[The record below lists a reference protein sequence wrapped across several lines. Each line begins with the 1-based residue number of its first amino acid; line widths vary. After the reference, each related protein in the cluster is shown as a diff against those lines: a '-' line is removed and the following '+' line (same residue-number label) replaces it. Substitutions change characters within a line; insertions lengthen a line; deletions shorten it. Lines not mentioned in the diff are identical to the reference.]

1 MEPVYK
7 NLGKV
12 TLTCNDGWDITRAYD
27 RLSVVSH
34 NGMSFISKQDVS
46 AGVDILDTDY
56 WQQFGAMRDIINN
69 PDEEDITEI
78 NNKLMFKNRIPNTTD
93 YIDYGSIYLRRNIVN
108 GKNVIEHSML
118 TEMYTTY
125 IISYTFDVNGATL
138 YIPEGCTLDFQGGKI
153 VGNGK
158 VVFSNTKFD
167 GILKLSDGF
176 ADSIVLEGTYE
187 EGQVL
192 MVEDRLKYWKD
203 SKWNNVADDT
213 NFTVKSTE
221 TLPAGQPAEVIL
233 TTVEDVTA
241 FSFKIPRGLTGERGA
256 PGINGESILSSR
268 TIFAFKVSTAQPASP
283 VGGSWN
289 SVTDV
294 VTYPVGWSA
303 NDSSAGIMWMSTAIF
318 GTTGIRGAWST
329 PIRIT
334 GNDGKNGEDG
344 NSVEFIYK
352 LTKDSSIKPGKPV
365 SQNVN
370 DHIPLGW
377 TDNPVGINLTN
388 KVEWI
393 CTREKDTVWGEWS
406 EPALWSKYGVDGRD
420 GDGVEYIF
428 KLTSA
433 AIPPERPTSV
443 EQTTDF
449 IPVGWTDNPVGVS
462 IINNYEWV
470 SVRKFRN
477 NLWGSFSNPALW
489 AKYGKNGSDGVDG
502 LSVRMMYAKTTDSST
517 PPHFVNNNINPGST
531 WALAIPN
538 YSGNEAIWAIQG
550 TVTTSNTLVGIWQG
564 PYLMTGVN
572 GKDGI
577 PVNYKTYVYKLS
589 ETKPNKP
596 VSNDPVNPGNSWID
610 YPNTAG
616 NWWQCI
622 GSVNGYTDL
631 VISWGEVIPLN
642 GRDGTAQD
650 GKFTEFRFAKSSN
663 ATAPAINVSLRT
675 PAGWTKDFP
684 AISGA
689 ETLWMTKAEINP
701 DDTLLG
707 TWSQP
712 VRISGEKGPQGNTGP
727 AGEPG
732 SIGSQ
737 GPSGVP
743 GIDIEL
749 RFSLG
754 SDAVQDAIWSEAVK
768 RNREPSSSGWLKVMP
783 TVTEAKPYIW
793 MIQSRIT
800 RVNPSDPGVLESGNW
815 SDPIRLNGANGLPG
829 AIGKKGQLIYPAGVY
844 GNNVRYTTTELKAPY
859 VYDPSD
865 GNFYVLNSIMSWL
878 GTEQFNKTPSQDFI
892 TNSGKYWLKFDAF
905 EAIYAKIGI
914 IANGLIG
921 SVVFNGDYMFSQNGI
936 TPGGI
941 DSTSYELFDPTDP
954 SGGVFIPNICLNFKK
969 GEGWLGNLNFSSR
982 AGTVSS
988 EQILSL
994 NRDHWAIDD
1003 PTLQL
1008 NNHDISADAMG
1019 INFGGK
1025 IISGGSSAIGFQA
1038 TLGRISKF
1046 TIVSR
1051 HWLLATDTD
1060 MLDKLPIG
1068 TVYLD
1073 ESDHTLKVKY

>member
-1 MEPVYK
+1 MAIETPTWIYK
-7 NLGKV
+7 SKGDKQTASEMNQLAQSV
-12 TLTCNDGWDITRAYD
+12 IMNATE
-27 RLSVVSH
+27 LSNIKDDFAELS
-34 NGMSFISKQDVS
+34 NK
-46 AGVDILDTDY
+46 TY
-56 WQQFGAMRDIINN
+56 N
-69 PDEEDITEI
+69 PDTYSGMGRVILRKNMVNGVNVLTQEMINQANTIYEIRYNFDLNGTEI
-78 NNKLMFKNRIPNTTD
+78 TIPA
-93 YIDYGSIYLRRNIVN
+93 R
-108 GKNVIEHSML
+108 
-118 TEMYTTY
+118 
-125 IISYTFDVNGATL
+125 
-138 YIPEGCTLDFQGGKI
+138 CTLDFQGGKI

-203 SKWNNVADDT
+203 NKWNNVADDT

-221 TLPAGQPAEVIL
+221 TLPAGQLAEVIL

-268 TIFAFKVSTAQPASP
+268 TVFAFKVSSTQPASP

-289 SVTDV
+289 SVTDD
-294 VTYPVGWSA
+294 VTYPAGWSA
-303 NDSSAGIMWMSTAIF
+303 NDSSAGIVWMSTAIF
-318 GTTGIRGAWST
+318 GTTAIKGNWSI
-329 PIRIT
+329 PVKIS
-334 GNDGKNGEDG
+334 GN
-344 NSVEFIYK
+344 
-352 LTKDSSIKPGKPV
+352 
-365 SQNVN
+365 
-370 DHIPLGW
+370 
-377 TDNPVGINLTN
+377 
-388 KVEWI
+388 
-393 CTREKDTVWGEWS
+393 
-406 EPALWSKYGVDGRD
+406 DGRD

-433 AIPPERPTSV
+433 AIPPERPTSI

-462 IINNYEWV
+462 AINNYEWV

-489 AKYGKNGSDGVDG
+489 AKYGENGSDGVDG

-550 TVTTSNTLVGIWQG
+550 TVTTSNTLVGTWQG
-564 PYLMTGVN
+564 PYLLTGVN
-572 GKDGI
+572 GKDGS

-596 VSNDPVNPGNSWID
+596 VSNDPVNPGDSWVD
-610 YPNTAG
+610 YPDTAG
-616 NWWQCI
+616 NWWQCV

-650 GKFTEFRFAKSSN
+650 GKFTEFRFAKSSSSS
-663 ATAPAINVSLRT
+663 APAINASLRT
-675 PAGWTKDFP
+675 PSGWTKEFP
-684 AISGA
+684 TISGA
-689 ETLWMTKAEINP
+689 ETLWMTKAEINS
-701 DDTLLG
+701 DDTLLW
-707 TWSQP
+707 TWSKP

-727 AGEPG
+727 AGATG
-732 SIGSQ
+732 TIGSQ

-754 SDAVQDAIWSEAVK
+754 SDAVQDATWSEAVK

-800 RVNPSDPGVLESGNW
+800 RVNPSDSGVLESGNW

-829 AIGKKGQLIYPAGVY
+829 ATGKKGQLVYPAGVY
-844 GNNVRYTTTELKAPY
+844 GNNVRYTTTDAKAPY

-905 EAIYAKIGI
+905 EAIYAKVGI
-914 IANGLIG
+914 IANGLMG
-921 SVVFNGDYMFSQNGI
+921 SAVFNGDYMFSQNGI

-954 SGGVFIPNICLNFKK
+954 SGGAFIPNICLNFKK

-982 AGTVSS
+982 AGISDG
-988 EQILSL
+988 QILTL
-994 NRDHWAIDD
+994 TKDHWAIDD
-1003 PTLQL
+1003 SDLQY
-1008 NNHDISADAMG
+1008 NNHNISADAMG
-1019 INFGGK
+1019 IYFGGK
-1025 IISGGSSAIGFQA
+1025 LISGGSSAIGFHA
-1038 TLGRISKF
+1038 TLGRTSKF
-1046 TIVSR
+1046 TIISR

>member
-1 MEPVYK
+1 MAIETPTWIYK
-7 NLGKV
+7 SKGDKQTASEMNQLAQSV
-12 TLTCNDGWDITRAYD
+12 IMNATE
-27 RLSVVSH
+27 LSNIKDDFAELS
-34 NGMSFISKQDVS
+34 NKTYNPETYSGMGRV
-46 AGVDILDTDY
+46 
-56 WQQFGAMRDIINN
+56 IIR
-69 PDEEDITEI
+69 
-78 NNKLMFKNRIPNTTD
+78 KNM
-93 YIDYGSIYLRRNIVN
+93 VN
-108 GKNVIEHSML
+108 GVNVL
-118 TEMYTTY
+118 TQEMVNQANTIYEIRY
-125 IISYTFDVNGATL
+125 DFDLNGNEII
-138 YIPEGCTLDFQGGKI
+138 IPARCTLDFQGGKI

-203 SKWNNVADDT
+203 NKWNNVADDT

-268 TIFAFKVSTAQPASP
+268 TVFAFKVSSTQPASP

-294 VTYPVGWSA
+294 VTYPAGWSA
-303 NDSSAGIMWMSTAIF
+303 NDSSAGIVWMSTAIF
-318 GTTGIRGAWST
+318 GTTAIKGNWSI
-329 PIRIT
+329 PVKIS
-334 GNDGKNGEDG
+334 GN
-344 NSVEFIYK
+344 
-352 LTKDSSIKPGKPV
+352 
-365 SQNVN
+365 
-370 DHIPLGW
+370 
-377 TDNPVGINLTN
+377 
-388 KVEWI
+388 
-393 CTREKDTVWGEWS
+393 
-406 EPALWSKYGVDGRD
+406 DGRD

-433 AIPPERPTSV
+433 AIPPERPTSI

-462 IINNYEWV
+462 AINNYEWV

-489 AKYGKNGSDGVDG
+489 AKYGENGSDGVDG
-502 LSVRMMYAKTTDSST
+502 LSVRMMCAKTTDSST

-550 TVTTSNTLVGIWQG
+550 TVTTSNTLVGTWQG
-564 PYLMTGVN
+564 PYLLTGVN
-572 GKDGI
+572 GKDGS

-596 VSNDPVNPGNSWID
+596 VSNDPVNPGNSWVD

-616 NWWQCI
+616 NWWQCV

-650 GKFTEFRFAKSSN
+650 GKFTEFRFAKSSSSS
-663 ATAPAINVSLRT
+663 APAINASLRT
-675 PAGWTKDFP
+675 PSGWTKEFP
-684 AISGA
+684 TISGA

-707 TWSQP
+707 PWSLP

-727 AGEPG
+727 AGATG
-732 SIGSQ
+732 TIGSQ

-754 SDAVQDAIWSEAVK
+754 SDAVQDATWSEAVK

-783 TVTEAKPYIW
+783 TVTGAKPYIW

-800 RVNPSDPGVLESGNW
+800 RVNPSDSGVLESGNW

-829 AIGKKGQLIYPAGVY
+829 ATGKKGQLVYPAGVY
-844 GNNVRYTTTELKAPY
+844 GNNVRYTTTDAKAPY

-905 EAIYAKIGI
+905 EAIYAKVGI
-914 IANGLIG
+914 IANGLMG
-921 SVVFNGDYMFSQNGI
+921 SAVFNGDYMFSQNGI

-954 SGGVFIPNICLNFKK
+954 SGGAFIPNICLNFKK

-982 AGTVSS
+982 AGISDG
-988 EQILSL
+988 QILTL
-994 NRDHWAIDD
+994 TKDHWAIDD
-1003 PTLQL
+1003 SDLQY
-1008 NNHDISADAMG
+1008 NNHNISADAMG
-1019 INFGGK
+1019 IYFGGK
-1025 IISGGSSAIGFQA
+1025 LISGGSSAIGFHA
-1038 TLGRISKF
+1038 TLGRTSKF
-1046 TIVSR
+1046 TIISR

-1073 ESDHTLKVKY
+1073 KSDHTLKVKY

>member
-1 MEPVYK
+1 MAIETPTWIYK
-7 NLGKV
+7 SKGDKQTASEMNQLAQSV
-12 TLTCNDGWDITRAYD
+12 IMNATE
-27 RLSVVSH
+27 LSNIKDDFAELS
-34 NGMSFISKQDVS
+34 NKTYNPETYSGMGRV
-46 AGVDILDTDY
+46 
-56 WQQFGAMRDIINN
+56 IIR
-69 PDEEDITEI
+69 
-78 NNKLMFKNRIPNTTD
+78 KNM
-93 YIDYGSIYLRRNIVN
+93 VN
-108 GKNVIEHSML
+108 GVNVL
-118 TEMYTTY
+118 TQEMINQANTVYEIRY
-125 IISYTFDVNGATL
+125 DFDLNGNEII
-138 YIPEGCTLDFQGGKI
+138 IPARCTLDFQGGKI

-203 SKWNNVADDT
+203 NKWNNVADDT

-241 FSFKIPRGLTGERGA
+241 FSFKIPRGLTGE
-256 PGINGESILSSR
+256 SILSSR
-268 TIFAFKVSTAQPASP
+268 TVFAFKVSSTQPASP

-294 VTYPVGWSA
+294 VTYPAGWSA
-303 NDSSAGIMWMSTAIF
+303 NDSSAGIVWMSTAIF
-318 GTTGIRGAWST
+318 GTTAIKGNWSI
-329 PIRIT
+329 PVKMS
-334 GNDGKNGEDG
+334 GN
-344 NSVEFIYK
+344 
-352 LTKDSSIKPGKPV
+352 
-365 SQNVN
+365 
-370 DHIPLGW
+370 
-377 TDNPVGINLTN
+377 
-388 KVEWI
+388 
-393 CTREKDTVWGEWS
+393 
-406 EPALWSKYGVDGRD
+406 DGRD

-433 AIPPERPTSV
+433 AIPPERPTSI

-462 IINNYEWV
+462 AINNYEWV

-489 AKYGKNGSDGVDG
+489 AKYGENGSDGVDG

-550 TVTTSNTLVGIWQG
+550 TVTTSNTLVGTWQG
-564 PYLMTGVN
+564 PYLLTGVN
-572 GKDGI
+572 GKDGS

-596 VSNDPVNPGNSWID
+596 VSNDPVNPGNSWVD

-616 NWWQCI
+616 NWWQCV

-650 GKFTEFRFAKSSN
+650 GKFTEFRFAKSSSSS
-663 ATAPAINVSLRT
+663 APAINASLRT
-675 PAGWTKDFP
+675 PSGWTKEFP
-684 AISGA
+684 TISGA

-707 TWSQP
+707 PWSLP

-727 AGEPG
+727 AGETG
-732 SIGSQ
+732 TIGSQ

-754 SDAVQDAIWSEAVK
+754 SDAVQDATWSEAVK

-800 RVNPSDPGVLESGNW
+800 RVNPSDSGVLESGNW

-829 AIGKKGQLIYPAGVY
+829 ATGKKGQLVYPAGVY
-844 GNNVRYTTTELKAPY
+844 GNNVRYTTTDAKAPY

-905 EAIYAKIGI
+905 EAIYAKVGI
-914 IANGLIG
+914 IANGLMG
-921 SVVFNGDYMFSQNGI
+921 SAVFNGDYMFSQNGI

-954 SGGVFIPNICLNFKK
+954 SGGAFIPNICLNFKK

-982 AGTVSS
+982 AGISDG
-988 EQILSL
+988 QILTL
-994 NRDHWAIDD
+994 TKDRWAIDD
-1003 PTLQL
+1003 SDLQYD
-1008 NNHDISADAMG
+1008 NHNISADAMG
-1019 INFGGK
+1019 IYFGGK
-1025 IISGGSSAIGFQA
+1025 LISGGSSAIGFHA

-1046 TIVSR
+1046 TIISK
-1051 HWLLATDTD
+1051 HWLLDTDTD

-1068 TVYLD
+1068 TVYVD
-1073 ESDHTLKVKY
+1073 GSDHTLKVKY

>member
-1 MEPVYK
+1 MAIETPTWIYK
-7 NLGKV
+7 SKGDKQTASEMNQLAQSV
-12 TLTCNDGWDITRAYD
+12 IMNATE
-27 RLSVVSH
+27 LSNIKDDFAELS
-34 NGMSFISKQDVS
+34 NKTYNPETYSGMGRV
-46 AGVDILDTDY
+46 
-56 WQQFGAMRDIINN
+56 IIR
-69 PDEEDITEI
+69 
-78 NNKLMFKNRIPNTTD
+78 KNM
-93 YIDYGSIYLRRNIVN
+93 VN
-108 GKNVIEHSML
+108 GVNVL
-118 TEMYTTY
+118 TQEMVNQANTIYEIRY
-125 IISYTFDVNGATL
+125 DFDLNGNEII
-138 YIPEGCTLDFQGGKI
+138 IPARCTLDFQGGKI

-203 SKWNNVADDT
+203 NKWNNVADDT

-256 PGINGESILSSR
+256 PGINGEAILSSR
-268 TIFAFKVSTAQPASP
+268 TVFAFKVSSTQPASP

-294 VTYPVGWSA
+294 VTYPAGWSA
-303 NDSSAGIMWMSTAIF
+303 NDSSAGIVWMSTAIF
-318 GTTGIRGAWST
+318 GTTAIKGNWSI
-329 PIRIT
+329 PVKIS
-334 GNDGKNGEDG
+334 GN
-344 NSVEFIYK
+344 
-352 LTKDSSIKPGKPV
+352 
-365 SQNVN
+365 
-370 DHIPLGW
+370 
-377 TDNPVGINLTN
+377 
-388 KVEWI
+388 
-393 CTREKDTVWGEWS
+393 
-406 EPALWSKYGVDGRD
+406 DGRD

-433 AIPPERPTSV
+433 AIPPERPTSI

-462 IINNYEWV
+462 AINNYEWV

-489 AKYGKNGSDGVDG
+489 AKYGENGSDGVDG

-550 TVTTSNTLVGIWQG
+550 TVTTSNTLVGTWQG
-564 PYLMTGVN
+564 PYLLTGVN
-572 GKDGI
+572 GKDGS

-596 VSNDPVNPGNSWID
+596 VSNDPVNPGNSWVD

-616 NWWQCI
+616 NWWQCV

-650 GKFTEFRFAKSSN
+650 GKFTEFRFAKSSSSS
-663 ATAPAINVSLRT
+663 APAIKASLRT
-675 PAGWTKDFP
+675 PSGWTKEFP
-684 AISGA
+684 TISGA

-707 TWSQP
+707 PWSLP

-727 AGEPG
+727 AGETG
-732 SIGSQ
+732 TIGSQ

-754 SDAVQDAIWSEAVK
+754 SDAVQDATWSEAVK

-800 RVNPSDPGVLESGNW
+800 RVNPSDSGVLESGNW

-829 AIGKKGQLIYPAGVY
+829 ATGKKGQLVYPAGVY
-844 GNNVRYTTTELKAPY
+844 GNNVRYTTTDAKAPY

-905 EAIYAKIGI
+905 EAIYAKVGI
-914 IANGLIG
+914 IANGLMG
-921 SVVFNGDYMFSQNGI
+921 SAVFNGDYMFSQNGI

-941 DSTSYELFDPTDP
+941 DSTSYELFDPTNP
-954 SGGVFIPNICLNFKK
+954 SGGAFIPNICLNFKK

-982 AGTVSS
+982 AGISDG
-988 EQILSL
+988 QILTL
-994 NRDHWAIDD
+994 TKDHWAIDD
-1003 PTLQL
+1003 SDLQY
-1008 NNHDISADAMG
+1008 NNHNISADAMG
-1019 INFGGK
+1019 IYFGGK
-1025 IISGGSSAIGFQA
+1025 LISGGSSAIGFHA
-1038 TLGRISKF
+1038 TLGRTSKF
-1046 TIVSR
+1046 TIISR
-1051 HWLLATDTD
+1051 HWLLDTDTD

>member
-1 MEPVYK
+1 MAIETPTWIYK
-7 NLGKV
+7 SKGDKQTASEMNQLAQSVIMNATELSNIKDDFAELSNKTYNPETYSGMGRVIIRKNMV
-12 TLTCNDGWDITRAYD
+12 NGVNVLTQEMINQANTIYEIRYNFD
-27 RLSVVSH
+27 L
-34 NGMSFISKQDVS
+34 NG
-46 AGVDILDTDY
+46 
-56 WQQFGAMRDIINN
+56 
-69 PDEEDITEI
+69 TEI
-78 NNKLMFKNRIPNTTD
+78 TIPA
-93 YIDYGSIYLRRNIVN
+93 R
-108 GKNVIEHSML
+108 
-118 TEMYTTY
+118 
-125 IISYTFDVNGATL
+125 
-138 YIPEGCTLDFQGGKI
+138 CTLDFQGGKI

-203 SKWNNVADDT
+203 NKWNNVADDT

-221 TLPAGQPAEVIL
+221 TLPAGQQAEVIL

-268 TIFAFKVSTAQPASP
+268 TVFAFKVSSTQPASP

-289 SVTDV
+289 SVTDD
-294 VTYPVGWSA
+294 VTYPAGWSA
-303 NDSSAGIMWMSTAIF
+303 NDSSAGIVWMSTAIF
-318 GTTGIRGAWST
+318 GTTAIKGNWSI
-329 PIRIT
+329 PVKIS
-334 GNDGKNGEDG
+334 GN
-344 NSVEFIYK
+344 
-352 LTKDSSIKPGKPV
+352 
-365 SQNVN
+365 
-370 DHIPLGW
+370 
-377 TDNPVGINLTN
+377 
-388 KVEWI
+388 
-393 CTREKDTVWGEWS
+393 
-406 EPALWSKYGVDGRD
+406 DGRD

-433 AIPPERPTSV
+433 AIPPERPTSI

-462 IINNYEWV
+462 AINNYEWV

-489 AKYGKNGSDGVDG
+489 AKYGENGSDGVDG

-550 TVTTSNTLVGIWQG
+550 TVTTSNTLVGTWQG
-564 PYLMTGVN
+564 PYLLTGVN
-572 GKDGI
+572 GKDGS

-596 VSNDPVNPGNSWID
+596 VSNDPVNPGNSWVD

-616 NWWQCI
+616 NWWQCV

-650 GKFTEFRFAKSSN
+650 GKFTEFRFAKSSSSS
-663 ATAPAINVSLRT
+663 APAINTSLRT
-675 PAGWTKDFP
+675 PSGWTKEFP
-684 AISGA
+684 TISGA
-689 ETLWMTKAEINP
+689 ETLWMTKAEINS
-701 DDTLLG
+701 DDTLLW
-707 TWSQP
+707 TWSKP

-727 AGEPG
+727 AGATG
-732 SIGSQ
+732 TIGSQ

-754 SDAVQDAIWSEAVK
+754 SDAVQDATWSEAVK

-800 RVNPSDPGVLESGNW
+800 RVNPSDSGVLESGNW

-829 AIGKKGQLIYPAGVY
+829 ATGKKGQLVYPAGVY
-844 GNNVRYTTTELKAPY
+844 GNNVRYTTTDAKAPY

-905 EAIYAKIGI
+905 EAIYAKVGI
-914 IANGLIG
+914 IANGLMG
-921 SVVFNGDYMFSQNGI
+921 SAVFNGDYMFSQNGI

-954 SGGVFIPNICLNFKK
+954 SGGAFIPNICLNFKK
-969 GEGWLGNLNFSSR
+969 GEGWLGNLNFTSR
-982 AGTVSS
+982 AGISDGQT
-988 EQILSL
+988 LTL
-994 NRDHWAIDD
+994 TKDHWAIDD
-1003 PTLQL
+1003 SDLQY
-1008 NNHDISADAMG
+1008 NNHNISADAMG
-1019 INFGGK
+1019 IYFGGK
-1025 IISGGSSAIGFQA
+1025 LISGGSSAIGFHA
-1038 TLGRISKF
+1038 TLGRTSKF
-1046 TIVSR
+1046 TIISR

>member
-1 MEPVYK
+1 MAIETPTWIYK
-7 NLGKV
+7 SKGDKQTASEMNQLAQSV
-12 TLTCNDGWDITRAYD
+12 IMNATE
-27 RLSVVSH
+27 LSNIKDDFAELS
-34 NGMSFISKQDVS
+34 NK
-46 AGVDILDTDY
+46 TY
-56 WQQFGAMRDIINN
+56 N
-69 PDEEDITEI
+69 PDTYSGMGRVII
-78 NNKLMFKNRIPNTTD
+78 RKNM
-93 YIDYGSIYLRRNIVN
+93 VN
-108 GKNVIEHSML
+108 GVNVL
-118 TEMYTTY
+118 TQEMVNQANTIYEIRY
-125 IISYTFDVNGATL
+125 DFDLNGNEII
-138 YIPEGCTLDFQGGKI
+138 IPARCTLDFQGGKI

-203 SKWNNVADDT
+203 NKWNNVADDT

-221 TLPAGQPAEVIL
+221 TLPAGQLAEVIL

-268 TIFAFKVSTAQPASP
+268 TVFAFKVSSTQPASP

-289 SVTDV
+289 SVTDD
-294 VTYPVGWSA
+294 VTYPAGWSA
-303 NDSSAGIMWMSTAIF
+303 NDSSAGIVWMSTAIF
-318 GTTGIRGAWST
+318 GTTAIKGNWSI
-329 PIRIT
+329 PVKIS
-334 GNDGKNGEDG
+334 GNDGRDGKDG
-344 NSVEFIYK
+344 NSVEFIYM
-352 LTKDSSIKPGKPV
+352 LTKDSSAKPGKPI
-365 SQNVN
+365 SQDIN
-370 DHIPLGW
+370 DHVPLGW
-377 TDNPVGINLTN
+377 TDNPVGIDLTN
-388 KVEWI
+388 KAEWV

-433 AIPPERPTSV
+433 AIPPERPTSI

-462 IINNYEWV
+462 AINNYEWV

-489 AKYGKNGSDGVDG
+489 AKYGENGSDGVDG

-550 TVTTSNTLVGIWQG
+550 TVTTSNTLVGTWQG
-564 PYLMTGVN
+564 PYLLTGVN
-572 GKDGI
+572 GKDGS

-589 ETKPNKP
+589 ETKPDKP
-596 VSNDPVNPGNSWID
+596 VSNDPVNPGNSWVD

-616 NWWQCI
+616 NWWQCV

-650 GKFTEFRFAKSSN
+650 GKFTEFRFAKSSSSSAPDIN
-663 ATAPAINVSLRT
+663 ASLRT
-675 PAGWTKDFP
+675 PSGWTKGFP
-684 AISGA
+684 TISGA

-707 TWSQP
+707 PWSLP

-727 AGEPG
+727 AGETG
-732 SIGSQ
+732 TIGSQ

-754 SDAVQDAIWSEAVK
+754 SDAVQDATWSEAVK

-800 RVNPSDPGVLESGNW
+800 RVNPSDSGVLESGNW

-829 AIGKKGQLIYPAGVY
+829 ATGKKGQLVYPAGVY
-844 GNNVRYTTTELKAPY
+844 GNNVRYTTTDAKAPY

-914 IANGLIG
+914 IANGLMG
-921 SVVFNGDYMFSQNGI
+921 SAVFNGDYMFSQNGI

-954 SGGVFIPNICLNFKK
+954 SGGAFIPNICLNFKK

-982 AGTVSS
+982 AGIING
-988 EQILSL
+988 QILTL
-994 NRDHWAIDD
+994 TRDRWAIDD
-1003 PTLQL
+1003 SSLQY
-1008 NNHDISADAMG
+1008 NNHNISADAMG
-1019 INFGGK
+1019 IYFGGK
-1025 IISGGSSAIGFQA
+1025 LISGGSSAIGFHA

-1046 TIVSR
+1046 TIISR
-1051 HWLLATDTD
+1051 DWLLAADTD